1 MLFPRL
7 IFLVVD
13 DQDLMRAVTV
23 NQLRTMGC
31 DRVHAARSGAEALR
45 ILRMN
50 KVDVILAD
58 WNMPGMSGLELL
70 RAVRA
75 DPKLTLLPFLMITAE
90 ADRQRIEEVIDAGVS
105 SLLVKPFNTIN
116 LEARLQKILTKGS
129 RNLPSTPTVQMPVQ
143 PQAPVAPV
151 DRMPG
156 ADMALPPTRILVVDD
171 YPVSLQLLAHLFK
184 DEHEVQTAT
193 NGEAALLLCAAK
205 PAPDLVLMDVMMPE
219 MDGFEVVRRMREQP
233 DQASIP
239 VIFVTDL
246 TEDEARIKGLELGAV
261 DFLAKT
267 ADPKLLRSRVRNF
280 IRFVNMRRQL
290 QADYDLMLDAAQMR
304 EDVENITRH
313 DLKGSLAGIVGM
325 VQGLANDE
333 AMAPK
338 HVAQLRLV
346 EQAALQVMNLVSL
359 SSELYKIESG
369 HFRLKPAAVEVVH
382 ILHRQVELSRSAF
395 ADKELTVVVDADV
408 AVGVEIPQA
417 VGDAML
423 CYSLFQN
430 LLKNACEAAPK
441 GSRVVV
447 TLKDESP
454 LRVTIQ
460 NTGAV
465 PVELR
470 ERFFEK
476 FSTSGKPDGV
486 GVGTYSARLL
496 AKAQGGDVTMSTDD
510 ATDSTTLTITLPR
523 HTFEPTTSP

>member
-1 MLFPRL
+1 MTLPRL

-31 DRVHAARSGAEALR
+31 DRVHAARNGAEALR
-45 ILRMN
+45 VLRMN
-50 KVDVILAD
+50 KVDVVLAD

-75 DPKLTLLPFLMITAE
+75 DPKLARLPFLMITAE
-90 ADRQRIEEVIDAGVS
+90 ADRQRIDEVIDAGVS
-105 SLLVKPFNTIN
+105 SLLVKPFNTIS
-116 LEARLQKILTKGS
+116 LEARLHKILAHAKRT
-129 RNLPSTPTVQMPVQ
+129 LPLVSAVQQ
-143 PQAPVAPV
+143 PLPGASAPEE
-151 DRMPG
+151 RTHG

-184 DEHEVQTAT
+184 DEHEVQTASD
-193 NGEAALLLCAAK
+193 GASALALCAAK

-304 EDVENITRH
+304 EDVEHITRH

-325 VQGLANDE
+325 VQGLANDD
-333 AMAPK
+333 AMAPG

-359 SSELYKIESG
+359 SSELYKIETG
-369 HFRLKPAAVEVVH
+369 HFHLKPAPVEVVH

-408 AVGVEIPQA
+408 PVGVEIPQA

-430 LLKNACEAAPK
+430 LLKNACEAAPQ
-441 GSRVVV
+441 GTRVVV

-454 LRVTIQ
+454 LCVTIH

-465 PVELR
+465 PVDLR
-470 ERFFEK
+470 DRFFEK
-476 FSTSGKPDGV
+476 FSTSGKPGGV

-496 AKAQGGDVTMSTDD
+496 AKAQGGDVMMNTDD
-510 ATDSTTLTITLPR
+510 LSNSTTLTITLPR
-523 HTFEPTTSP
+523 HTFAPTATP